1 MKTALS
7 FDDVLLVPGMSKVE
21 SRSDVD
27 LSCHL
32 RQDTDEDENYTDP
45 GPLFRIP
52 IISSPMDTVTG
63 REMIK
68 AMHEAGGLGV
78 VHRYCTIEEQVEMVE
93 AQVVVSTREPKVCIP
108 PKERIFYPPPGSFS
122 PRKGLQE
129 LRSTHE
135 HQGKLK
141 QSLSHTAAAAIGVTG
156 DYLERAQELVDANCN
171 ILCVDVAHGHHI
183 SVREALKSLKKKFGQ
198 DVILIAGNVA
208 TAKAFEDLSRWGAD
222 AIRVG
227 IGGGSICST
236 RIQTGHGVPTLQ
248 SIMDCVQSSGEAKII
263 ADGGIRN
270 SGDIV
275 KAIAAGAD
283 LVMLGSLLAGTDES
297 PGQVFSSADGK
308 KYKVYRGMASV
319 EAQVDWRG
327 EARSLEGLSTTI
339 PYKGSVKKILKE
351 LEQNIRSGM
360 SYTGAQDLE
369 ELYYNS
375 EMIRQTQAGMGES
388 FTHILTK

>member
-21 SRSDVD
+21 SRKDVD

-32 RQDTDEDENYTDP
+32 RQDLDEDENYTDP
-45 GPLFRIP
+45 GPEFRIP

-63 REMIK
+63 RDMIM

-78 VHRYCTIEEQVEMVE
+78 AHRYCSIEEQVEMVKAE
-93 AQVVVSTREPKVCIP
+93 VVESKKKPDFEYSKVSMDSSLMSNIRRGMP
-108 PKERIFYPPPGSFS
+108 PSDI
-122 PRKGLQE
+122 LQKFVAKD
-129 LRSTHE
+129 T
-135 HQGKLK
+135 
-141 QSLSHTAAAAIGVTG
+141 LSHNAAAAIGVTG
-156 DYLERAQELVDANCN
+156 DYLERAQELVNANCK

-183 SVREALKSLKKKFGQ
+183 SVREALKNLKKKFGQ

-248 SIMDCVQSSGEAKII
+248 SIIDCVESSGEAKII

-297 PGQVFSSADGK
+297 PGQVFSSAEGK

-327 EARSLEGLSTTI
+327 EARSLEGVSTTI
-339 PYKGSVKKILKE
+339 PYKGSVKKILKD

-360 SYTGAQDLE
+360 SYTGAEDLS

-375 EMIRQTQAGMGES
+375 EMIRQTQAGMRES